1 VARATPPFPLSR
13 TTQGPRRQNRTT
25 RASVKIVDRIANWT
39 ITVGGMMVIIA
50 VAAIMIFLI
59 QVVVPLFTG
68 ARVEAVREYRIE
80 GLPAQ
85 VRMANVDEYRTIA
98 LALGADG
105 RIVTWHPQT
114 GTQLADHRLDLGDAQ
129 VTAFARTI
137 NRSDIAF
144 GFADG
149 TVRFARLT
157 LPPTVLT
164 AEATPA
170 GLRRLDDRDSTD
182 GTAVF
187 SRIPGNQTRRI
198 DVTMQVDAPQQV
210 APAGTAIVAMDYR
223 RGGTAERPTI
233 SFVTADATGKVRL
246 SRAESRL
253 NIMTRQ
259 MRTTVATTELPPLP
273 EGTTIASVLMT
284 DKADAVLVGSTAG
297 EIFRFDT
304 RNFETPRMAERR
316 SVMQGGERITGLYF
330 LIGEQSLVVVGDRGT
345 VDVFFTLAGG
355 GTAGAVAGGETTDGL
370 HLVRAH
376 VLERQ
381 PTAIAAVAA
390 SQRGKM
396 FLTADAGGGI
406 WLRHSTSQQ
415 TLLRLS
421 KAGAV
426 DHYAA
431 IALTPRDDGVLA
443 IAADGRVAFWSID
456 APHPETTL
464 ATIFGRV
471 WYEGYPGPGFT
482 WQSSAGNDLFE
493 PKLSLVP
500 LIFGTIKAT
509 FYALLFAVPVAML
522 AAIYTSEFLHHSVR
536 AVVKPAMEMMASLP
550 SVVLGFIAALILA
563 PLVENV
569 VPAVI
574 LSFLVLPLV
583 FIASGYLWQVMPRAL
598 SLRWGGLPKLALLFV
613 LLLAGVWLT
622 RLLGRPFETVLF
634 AGDIKAW
641 LNGDIGG
648 AVGFTSFL
656 LLPLSILAVAVGLNR
671 TVGGTI
677 EAMVGTRARGAAAL
691 AALLRWIVLL
701 ALSLALAVGT
711 SWLLATAGFDPRGTV
726 VDTYVQRN
734 TLIVGFAMGFAVIP
748 IIYTIAEDALNSVPE
763 HLRAASMAC
772 GATPWQTATRVIL
785 PTAASGVFAAV
796 MIGMGRAVGETMI
809 VVMAAGNTPVMEWN
823 IFNGLR
829 ALSANIAVE
838 LPEAVRDGT
847 LFRMLFLA
855 ALTLFAM
862 TFVVN
867 TVAEIIRLRF
877 RRRAASL

>member
-1 VARATPPFPLSR
+1 MSSTSQA
-13 TTQGPRRQNRTT
+13 PRRQGRTT
-25 RASVKIVDRIANWT
+25 RASVKVVDRIANWT
-39 ITVGGMMVIIA
+39 ITIGGMMVIIA
-50 VAAIMIFLI
+50 VAGIMAFLI

-68 ARVEAVREYRIE
+68 ARVDAVRDYRIE
-80 GLPAQ
+80 GLPTQ

-105 RIVTWHPQT
+105 RIATWHPQT
-114 GTQLADHRLDLGDAQ
+114 GTRLADHRLDLGVAA

-149 TVRFARLT
+149 TVRFARVT
-157 LPPTVLT
+157 LPPTVLGGD
-164 AEATPA
+164 AASA
-170 GLRRLDDRDSTD
+170 DLRPLDDRDRTD
-182 GTAVF
+182 GKAVF
-187 SRIPGNQTRRI
+187 SRIPGGQIRRI
-198 DVTMQVDAPQQV
+198 DVAMQVDAPQQV
-210 APAGTAIVAMDYR
+210 APAGTAIIAMDYR

-233 SFVTADATGKVRL
+233 SFVTADAAGKVRL

-259 MRTTVATTELPPLP
+259 MRTSVTSSELPPLP

-284 DKADAVLVGSTAG
+284 EKADAVLIGSSAG

-304 RNFETPRMAERR
+304 RDFAAPRLAERR
-316 SVMQGGERITGLYF
+316 SVMQDGETISGLYF

-345 VDVFFTLAGG
+345 VDVFFTLEGG
-355 GTAGAVAGGETTDGL
+355 ATLDGL

-376 VLERQ
+376 LLQRQ
-381 PTAIAAVAA
+381 PGAIAAVAA

-396 FLTADAGGGI
+396 FLTADAAGGI
-406 WLRHSTSQQ
+406 WLRHSTSEQ
-415 TLLRLS
+415 TMLKLS
-421 KAGAV
+421 KANAV
-426 DHYAA
+426 DRYAA

-443 IAADGRVAFWSID
+443 IAADGRVAFWSIV

-471 WYEGYPGPGFT
+471 WYEGYPAPVFT
-482 WQSSAGNDLFE
+482 WQSSAGTDQFE

-509 FYALLFAVPVAML
+509 FYALLFAVPVALL
-522 AAIYTSEFLHHSVR
+522 AAIYTSEFLHHRVR

-550 SVVLGFIAALILA
+550 SVVLGFVAALILA

-574 LSFLVLPLV
+574 LAFLLLPLS
-583 FIASGYLWQVMPRAL
+583 FIAAGYLWQMMPRAL
-598 SLRWGGLPKLALLFV
+598 AMRWGGLPKLALIFV
-613 LLLAGVWLT
+613 LLLVGVWLA
-622 RLLGRPFETVLF
+622 RMLGRPFEDLVF

-641 LNGDIGG
+641 LNRDIGQ
-648 AVGFTSFL
+648 ALGFTSFL
-656 LLPLSILAVAVGLNR
+656 LLPLSVLAVAVGLNR
-671 TVGGTI
+671 TVGSMV

-701 ALSLALAVGT
+701 ALSLFLAVGV
-711 SWLLATAGFDPRGTV
+711 SWLLAASGFDPRGPV

-823 IFNGLR
+823 VFNGLR

-855 ALTLFAM
+855 ALTLFVM